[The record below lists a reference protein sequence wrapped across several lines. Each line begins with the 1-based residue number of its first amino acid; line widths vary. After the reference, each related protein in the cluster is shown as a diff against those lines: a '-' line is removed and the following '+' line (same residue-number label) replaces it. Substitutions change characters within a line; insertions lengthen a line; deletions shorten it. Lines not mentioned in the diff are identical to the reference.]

1 MSIRKILKFT
11 GYTALILGLIIGGV
25 IIYIS
30 MFLPNVGKAPDIKI
44 LLTADK
50 IERGKYLANAV
61 ALCMDCHSTRDWS
74 LYAGPPKAGTLGAGG
89 EYFSPEMG
97 FPGHVYSRNITPHR
111 LKDWTD
117 GEIYRAITTGVSKDG
132 SALFPLMPY
141 KYYGQMD
148 PEDIYCIIA
157 YLRTLEPIAS
167 ENKETKLDFPVS
179 LLVNLEPQKANP
191 TKLPLQSDT
200 LAYGRYIVNAA
211 GCVECHSP
219 VDKQAKI
226 LAGKEFSGGRNFP
239 MPGGLLT
246 TPNITQDMET
256 GIGTWNAD
264 MFVQRF
270 KMYADTGYHARSVN
284 STDFNTI
291 MPWMMYAQM
300 TEADLRA
307 IYAYLKT
314 ISPVKNKIEKFKP
327 NNAVSLK

>member
-1 MSIRKILKFT
+1 MRKILKFT
-11 GYTALILGLIIGGV
+11 GYTAVVLALVIGAAV
-25 IIYIS
+25 FYVS
-30 MFLPNVGKAPDIKI
+30 KFLPNVGKAPDLKVF
-44 LLTADK
+44 LTTDK
-50 IERGKYLANAV
+50 VERGRYLANSV
-61 ALCMDCHSTRDWS
+61 ALCMDCHSTRDWT
-74 LYAGPPKAGTLGAGG
+74 LYAGPPKPGTLGVGG

-97 FPGHVYSRNITPHR
+97 IPGHVYSRNITPFR

-148 PEDIYCIIA
+148 PEDINCIIA

-179 LLVNLEPQKANP
+179 LLVNMEPQKANP
-191 TKLPLQSDT
+191 TKLPKQSDT
-200 LAYGRYIVNAA
+200 LAYGRYMVNAA

-226 LAGKEFSGGRNFP
+226 IAGKEFSGGRAFP
-239 MPGGLLT
+239 MLGGLLT
-246 TPNITQDMET
+246 TPNITQDKET
-256 GIGTWNAD
+256 GIGGWDAN

-270 KMYADTGYHARSVN
+270 KMYADTGYRAPAVKP
-284 STDFNTI
+284 TDFNTI

-300 TEADLRA
+300 TETDLRA
-307 IYAYLKT
+307 MYAYLKT
-314 ISPVKNKIEKFKP
+314 VKPIQNKIEKFKP
-327 NNAVSLK
+327 KNEVTMR